1 MELIILKQDYSEWQ
15 FTNKDSNTQLNPF
28 VERLFHGDVVDDKCK
43 VLTPSPIRTDKNIPC
58 ILDFKGSTYGRAKDK
73 LLYRCIPDD
82 KTIPQF
88 IVPYEQKQVGF
99 DKHKTN
105 KYVLIQFK
113 EWAKGEKHPTGILVN
128 TLGDTDNYDAYTEYQ
143 LYCKKLVTSLKEF
156 NKHLSFLK
164 EKHTQTTLVD
174 EVCEKYP
181 GIENRTHLNVFSID
195 PAGCTDIDD
204 AIGIVTSKTHTT
216 ISVYIANV
224 PLILDHFN
232 LWQHITDKC
241 STVYLPD
248 RKISMLPNI
257 LSDNVCSLLEDE
269 LRFAFVM
276 DTIVKDGFVTNVT
289 FRTVLI
295 KLSKN
300 YEYEE
305 PDLLQNTDYKELL
318 KLTQTLDSSVKDS
331 HDLVEYFMVYMNHQS
346 ALKLEEYK
354 CGIFRSAHIKSA
366 HMKEREKEEES
377 NTLPPDVN
385 KFITHFKYASGQYC
399 TFENKSSHDLIGWG
413 LTACETGGG
422 NPRVAYTHITSPIR
436 RIVDIVNM
444 TLLQDK
450 LGLIQYKNPF
460 CGEFCTKWQNKV
472 DFINTTTKSIKKVQ
486 NGCNLLMLYVN
497 EKVKSVIHQGY
508 LFDRRESK
516 QCKNKQKY
524 VYSVYVPDY
533 KMVST
538 YKTDELIE
546 DYSRRHFTLHLFMDE
561 ANLKEKVRLQMEC

>member
-1 MELIILKQDYSEWQ
+1 
-15 FTNKDSNTQLNPF
+15 
-28 VERLFHGDVVDDKCK
+28 
-43 VLTPSPIRTDKNIPC
+43 
-58 ILDFKGSTYGRAKDK
+58 
-73 LLYRCIPDD
+73 
-82 KTIPQF
+82 
-88 IVPYEQKQVGF
+88 
-99 DKHKTN
+99 
-105 KYVLIQFK
+105 
-113 EWAKGEKHPTGILVN
+113 
-128 TLGDTDNYDAYTEYQ
+128 
-143 LYCKKLVTSLKEF
+143 
-156 NKHLSFLK
+156 
-164 EKHTQTTLVD
+164 
-174 EVCEKYP
+174 
-181 GIENRTHLNVFSID
+181 
-195 PAGCTDIDD
+195 
-204 AIGIVTSKTHTT
+204 
-216 ISVYIANV
+216 
-224 PLILDHFN
+224 
-232 LWQHITDKC
+232 
-241 STVYLPD
+241 
-248 RKISMLPNI
+248 
-257 LSDNVCSLLEDE
+257 
-269 LRFAFVM
+269 
-276 DTIVKDGFVTNVT
+276 
-289 FRTVLI
+289 
-295 KLSKN
+295 
-300 YEYEE
+300 
-305 PDLLQNTDYKELL
+305 
-318 KLTQTLDSSVKDS
+318 
-331 HDLVEYFMVYMNHQS
+331 
-346 ALKLEEYK
+346 
-354 CGIFRSAHIKSA
+354 
-366 HMKEREKEEES
+366 MKEREKEEES